1 MPLLTLPVKHSK
13 YRQNPSVVDVYIP
26 RPVSERDQ
34 LVLRRYYFDTVAQQ
48 RLRAEREITTT
59 RASGAAV
66 LVFMFAATTAYYSPI
81 RLQHAIIGAVLVAI
95 VLVWA
100 ARYRCERARRMLA
113 VLATYRRVGVFSVE
127 IGEKSVGTV
136 HATAGVAG
144 KITLLAPVPRLLR
157 TADRLHRRCGVSH
170 AARLTESLGQDYKRV
185 HPDLHCAVD
194 DVVAK
199 YVHAARYYYEQLVDT
214 DKPTR
219 QEVMQASNAIDGEIY
234 DTLAAI
240 ERVYLVYSGA
250 LSAQTEGLRPKS

>member
-1 MPLLTLPVKHSK
+1 M
-13 YRQNPSVVDVYIP
+13 
-26 RPVSERDQ
+26 
-34 LVLRRYYFDTVAQQ
+34 
-48 RLRAEREITTT
+48 
-59 RASGAAV
+59 
-66 LVFMFAATTAYYSPI
+66 
-81 RLQHAIIGAVLVAI
+81 
-95 VLVWA
+95 
-100 ARYRCERARRMLA
+100 
-113 VLATYRRVGVFSVE
+113 
-127 IGEKSVGTV
+127 
-136 HATAGVAG
+136 
-144 KITLLAPVPRLLR
+144 
-157 TADRLHRRCGVSH
+157 SH